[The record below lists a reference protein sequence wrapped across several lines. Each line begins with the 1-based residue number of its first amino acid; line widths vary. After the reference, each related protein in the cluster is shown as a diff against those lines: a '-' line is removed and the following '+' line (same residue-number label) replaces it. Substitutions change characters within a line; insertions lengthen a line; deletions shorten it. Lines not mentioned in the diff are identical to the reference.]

1 MSGPLSLLEAHLI
14 CVALVVIDLGARAF
28 RIRWLLAGLGT
39 PVGFGH
45 AITLNAFGDA
55 ACAVTPLRIGGE
67 PARLAGMLR
76 AGVPASAAFVAISLE
91 VIAAWPVIVA
101 VMLPLA
107 WIFAPDWWKAALPA
121 LAATAGRAWPW
132 LVVIGALSVT
142 AWLAARRL
150 VRSTPPRLG
159 RSIRRVRVYWRRMP
173 IAPIL
178 ASVPMTVLN
187 LASRVGVLVALA
199 STLPD
204 PSPLGVLMVGSFMLL
219 YAQLVVPT
227 PSGIG
232 LVDFGFLGGAA
243 GELGGQGAALLFAW
257 RFYTSGVGVLLGTG
271 IALRLYGRAAVV
283 RALTLAGAAPSRPA

>member
-1 MSGPLSLLEAHLI
+1 VSGSLTLLEAHLI
-14 CVALVVIDLGARAF
+14 CAVLVAVDFVARAF
-28 RIRWLLAGLGT
+28 RIRWLLGGLGT
-39 PVGFGH
+39 PVGFRD
-45 AITLNAFGDA
+45 ALTLNAFGDA

-76 AGVPASAAFVAISLE
+76 AGIPASAAFVAISLE
-91 VIAAWPVIVA
+91 VIAAWPVILA

-121 LAATAGRAWPW
+121 LAAAAGRAWPW
-132 LVVIGALSVT
+132 LLVIGALCAA

-159 RSIRRVRVYWRRMP
+159 RSIRRIRVYWRRMP

-178 ASVPMTVLN
+178 AGIPMTVLN
-187 LASRVGVLVALA
+187 LASRVGILVTLAATLPHPSPMGVLV
-199 STLPD
+199 
-204 PSPLGVLMVGSFMLL
+204 VGSFMLL

-257 RFYTSGVGVLLGTG
+257 RFYTSGVGLLLGLG
-271 IALRLYGRAAVV
+271 LALRLYGRAAVV
-283 RALTLAGAAPSRPA
+283 RALTLAGPAPSRPA